1 MSGKEIF
8 EAVYDD
14 IWSRHGPLP
23 HDKNSP
29 SILRV
34 VDSMD
39 TFQKSTLYDLL
50 EAVVDPEN
58 YILTEDKKKIIRITR
73 DTMTPDQHTVLYGF
87 IGYAQA
93 MFAH

>member
-23 HDKNSP
+23 HDENSP

-39 TFQKSTLYDLL
+39 TFQKNVLYDVLQA
-50 EAVVDPEN
+50 AVEPEN
-58 YILTEDKKKIIRITR
+58 YILSEEKKKIIDATME
-73 DTMTPDQHTVLYGF
+73 TMTPDQRMVMYGF
-87 IGYAQA
+87 IGYAMR